1 MTLQEEK
8 RAQPGTAHKPTIP
21 APSAGRRMGN
31 SPGIAGSLF
40 QPAGAA
46 RRRAGWVVDELRGF
60 FGEPN
65 GFMGVPG
72 GQAASGPQREPHSMR
87 MAGEARRKLREACFS
102 RRCRQ
107 VNRASLWASCAGCGR
122 VRRAGSVRNPPQH
135 THGRNARRKWR
146 QACFS
151 RQTRP
156 GRAAATQPGRAVPAK
171 GPGDGC
177 SKVARPGHGSPG
189 RVYSRSHRRVHDPSG
204 KAKGRQ
210 CRPCRISIGGCA

>member
-60 FGEPN
+60 FREPN

-87 MAGEARRKLREACFS
+87 MAGEARRKLREACF
-102 RRCRQ
+102 
-107 VNRASLWASCAGCGR
+107 NRR
-122 VRRAGSVRNPPQH
+122 VRPVG
-135 THGRNARRKWR
+135 AR
-146 QACFS
+146 
-151 RQTRP
+151 
-156 GRAAATQPGRAVPAK
+156 
-171 GPGDGC
+171 
-177 SKVARPGHGSPG
+177 
-189 RVYSRSHRRVHDPSG
+189 
-204 KAKGRQ
+204 
-210 CRPCRISIGGCA
+210 GGL